1 MARKRKGC
9 RNLAILGCIGC
20 LGLMVVVLVGCAIIL
35 GMAWSEV
42 RNEQF
47 ERQELQQTIVLPE
60 PPVLADAPLE
70 APEEFVPAYREGT
83 VTLDVDSTVVT
94 VRPGRPGETIRI
106 EAEYD
111 TRYYELS
118 ERFSEDAES
127 WTYDISFG
135 RVSDSYLKTALR
147 GLLGGR
153 RPEIRVYLPPDVPLG
168 LELQVS
174 QGWADAELGGLWLT
188 SAEIEFLQGGGAVDF
203 SKPLKQPMEFLGI
216 EFTQGGGSVHGVAM
230 ASPKRV
236 DVGFSMGGGEL
247 DLDGTWLQ
255 DAEISIDQRMGG
267 VEVRLPSDAV
277 IRGLG
282 RYDTEITGDEAPDLP
297 VLRFS
302 TSASMGEL
310 QIMR

>member
-1 MARKRKGC
+1 MARERKSC
-9 RNLAILGCIGC
+9 RNLTILGCMGC
-20 LGLMVVVLVGCAIIL
+20 LGLVVVVLAGCAIIL

-47 ERQELQQTIVLPE
+47 ERQELEQTIIRPAQ
-60 PPVLADAPLE
+60 PVIADAPLDV
-70 APEEFVPAYREGT
+70 PEEFVPEHREGI

-118 ERFSEDAES
+118 ERFTEDERS
-127 WTYDISFG
+127 WRYEIDFG
-135 RVSDSYLKTALR
+135 RVSDSYVKTALK

-153 RPEIRVYLPPDVPLG
+153 LPEIRVYLPPDVPLG
-168 LELQVS
+168 LDLQVS
-174 QGWADAELGGLWLT
+174 QGGADAELGGLWLT
-188 SAEIEFLQGGGAVDF
+188 NADIEFLQGGGAVNF
-203 SKPLKQPMEFLGI
+203 SKPLKEPMEFLGI
-216 EFTQGGGSVHGVAM
+216 DFTQGGGAVQGVAM
-230 ASPKRV
+230 ASPKRL

-267 VEVRLPSDAV
+267 VEVRLPSGAV

-282 RYDTEITGDEAPDLP
+282 RYDTETTGDQAPDLP

-310 QIMR
+310 QITR

>member
-1 MARKRKGC
+1 MARERKGC
-9 RNLAILGCIGC
+9 RNLAILGCMGC
-20 LGLMVVVLVGCAIIL
+20 LGLVVVVLVICAIIL

-47 ERQELQQTIVLPE
+47 ERQELQQAVALPE
-60 PPVLADAPLE
+60 PPVIADGPLE
-70 APEEFVPAYREGT
+70 VPAEFVPEHREGT
-83 VTLDVDSTVVT
+83 VALNVDSTVVT
-94 VRPGRPGETIRI
+94 VRPGKPGEAIRI

-118 ERFSEDAES
+118 EQFAEDAES
-127 WTYDISFG
+127 WNYEVDFG
-135 RVSDSYLKTALR
+135 RVSDSYLKTALK

-153 RPEIRVYLPPDVPLG
+153 RPEIRVYLPPDIPLG
-168 LELQVS
+168 LDLQVS
-174 QGWADAELGGLWLT
+174 QGGADAELGGLWLT
-188 SAEIEFLQGGGAVDF
+188 SADIQFLQGGGAVAF

-216 EFTQGGGSVHGVAM
+216 EFTQGGGSVQGVAM
-230 ASPKRV
+230 ASPTRV

-282 RYDTEITGDEAPDLP
+282 RYDTETGDDEPSNLP

-310 QIMR
+310 HFMR

>member
-1 MARKRKGC
+1 MARERKGC
-9 RNLAILGCIGC
+9 RNLAILGCMGC
-20 LGLMVVVLVGCAIIL
+20 LGLVVVVLVGCAIVL

-47 ERQELQQTIVLPE
+47 ERQELQQAVGLPE
-60 PPVLADAPLE
+60 APAIADAPLE
-70 APEEFVPAYREGT
+70 VPEEFVPEHRQGT
-83 VTLDVDSTVVT
+83 VVLDVDSTVVT
-94 VRPGRPGETIRI
+94 VRPGRPGEAIRI

-111 TRYYELS
+111 ARYYQLS
-118 ERFSEDAES
+118 ERFTEDEES
-127 WTYDISFG
+127 WTYEVGFG
-135 RVSDSYLKTALR
+135 RVSDSYLKTALK

-174 QGWADAELGGLWLT
+174 QGGADAELGGLWLT

-203 SKPLKQPMEFLGI
+203 SKPLKQPMEFLGV
-216 EFTQGGGSVHGVAM
+216 EFTQGGGSVQGVAM

-267 VEVRLPSDAV
+267 VEVRLPSDAI

-282 RYDTEITGDEAPDLP
+282 RYDTETTGDEAPDLP

-310 QIMR
+310 HFMR

>member
-1 MARKRKGC
+1 MARERKGC
-9 RNLAILGCIGC
+9 RNLAILGCMGC
-20 LGLMVVVLVGCAIIL
+20 GGLIIVVLVGCAIIL

-47 ERQELQQTIVLPE
+47 ERRELQQAVALPE
-60 PPVLADAPLE
+60 PPEIADQPLE
-70 APEEFVPAYREGT
+70 VPEEFVPERREGT
-83 VTLDVDSTVVT
+83 VALDVDSTVVT
-94 VRPGRPGETIRI
+94 VRPGKPGDAIRI

-118 ERFSEDAES
+118 ERFTEDAES
-127 WTYDISFG
+127 WTYDIGFG
-135 RVSDSYLKTALR
+135 RVSDSYLKTALKS
-147 GLLGGR
+147 LLGGR
-153 RPEIRVYLPPDVPLG
+153 RPMIKVFLPPDVPLR

-174 QGWADAELGGLWLT
+174 QGGADAELGGLWLT
-188 SAEIEFLQGGGAVDF
+188 SAEIEFLQGGGGVDF

-216 EFTQGGGSVHGVAM
+216 EFTQGGGAVEGVAM
-230 ASPKRV
+230 ASPKV
-236 DVGFSMGGGEL
+236 FDISFSMSGGEL
-247 DLDGTWLQ
+247 DLDGTWRQ

-267 VEVRLPSDAV
+267 VDVRLPSDAI

-282 RYDTEITGDEAPDLP
+282 RYDTETTGDDAPDLP

-310 QIMR
+310 HFTR